1 MNNRALLVIDVQN
14 EYVTGALPIT
24 YPDLQASLLNIGRVI
39 DEARNREIPVVVVK
53 QIAPATSPI
62 FALGSEGIELH
73 AVVAERSQDFSVE
86 KTLPSAFAG
95 TGLDEWLKAR
105 SIDTVIIVGF
115 MTQNCDE
122 STARDATHLGYS
134 VEFLSDAT
142 GTLDLTNQ
150 VGTFTAQQI
159 HETTLVV
166 LQSRFAAVASTQ
178 QWIEAL
184 ENGSHLERSSIYKSA
199 VR

>member
-1 MNNRALLVIDVQN
+1 MSNRALLVIDVQN

-24 YPDLQASLLNIGRVI
+24 FPDLRESLSNIGRVM
-39 DEARNREIPVVVVK
+39 DEARRREIPIVVVK
-53 QIAPATSPI
+53 QIAPANSPI
-62 FALGSEGIELH
+62 FALGSDGIELH
-73 AVVAERSQDFSVE
+73 EVVAERSQQFSIE
-86 KTLPSAFAG
+86 KTMPSAFAG
-95 TGLDEWLKAR
+95 TGLDEWLKTH
-105 SIDTVIIVGF
+105 SIDTLVIVGF

-142 GTLDLTNQ
+142 GTLNLTNQ
-150 VGTFTAQQI
+150 AGTFTAQQI
-159 HETTLVV
+159 HETTLVI

-178 QWIEAL
+178 HWIEAL
-184 ENGSHLERSSIYKSA
+184 ENGSQLERSSIYKSA